1 MPESSTDGDAKDT
14 TSMEGVSTPNG
25 RYLRVESITVFVRDP
40 DVSLQFYV
48 EKMGFRLA
56 FDIVLPGHSRFIVVS
71 PPNGETN
78 IALMAPAPGSP
89 EYLLIGRSMQLAFM
103 TEDIEA
109 TYEEWASQGVNFVHP
124 PEMQPWGGKV
134 TQFEDPDKNTF
145 GLIGIDALTKQVEEE
160 RRKNAERLEAER
172 NAAREM
178 EIARQVQAKL
188 FPQMFPPMKTLEYAG
203 QCIQARNVGGDYYD
217 FLDLGESRLGI
228 VIADIAGKGIAGAL
242 LMANLQANL
251 RSQSAIA
258 INHPQQMLQLV
269 NRLFYQNTGDHAY
282 ATLFFAEYDD
292 RTRRLLY
299 ANCGHLSA
307 LLLRAD
313 GQLQRLDSNCTVL
326 GLFENWPC
334 AMQECELFPG
344 DTLLL
349 YTDGVTEAVDDKEEE
364 FGEDRLAAALRR
376 GSQMS
381 PQELLTSI
389 VESVREFSSGQFP
402 DDLSLIVAKCR

>member
-1 MPESSTDGDAKDT
+1 MPKSPTDSDAK
-14 TSMEGVSTPNG
+14 STKTAEEVPNATE
-25 RYLRVESITVFVRDP
+25 RYLRLESATVFVRDP
-40 DVSLQFYV
+40 DLSLRFYV
-48 EKMGFRLA
+48 DKLGFREA
-56 FDIVLPGHSRFIVVS
+56 FDAVLPSGARIIAVS
-71 PPNGETN
+71 PPNGDANLILVT
-78 IALMAPAPGSP
+78 PAPESR
-89 EYLLIGRSMQLAFM
+89 EYALIGRAMQLAFM

-109 TYEEWASQGVNFVHP
+109 TYTEWSSQGVQFVHP

-134 TQFEDPDKNTF
+134 TQFEDPDKNSF
-145 GLIGIDALTKQVEEE
+145 GLIGIDALTRQIEQK
-160 RRKNAERLEAER
+160 RRANAEKLEAER
-172 NAAREM
+172 NATRELD
-178 EIARQVQAKL
+178 IARRVQAKL

-217 FLDLGESRLGI
+217 FLDLGEGKLGI

-292 RTRRLLY
+292 QNRRLLY

-307 LLLRAD
+307 LVLRSD

-334 AMQECELFPG
+334 AMHECELFPG

-364 FGEDRLAAALRR
+364 FGEERLAAALRR
-376 GSQMS
+376 GNQMS

>member
-1 MPESSTDGDAKDT
+1 MPESPTDREAQDLTFKNASNST
-14 TSMEGVSTPNG
+14 G
-25 RYLRVESITVFVRDP
+25 RHLRIQSITVFVSDA
-40 DVSLQFYV
+40 DVSLNFYV
-48 EKMGFRLA
+48 EKLGFRLA
-56 FDIVLPGHSRFIVVS
+56 FDVVLPMGARFISIS
-71 PPNGETN
+71 PPNGDTN
-78 IALMAPAPGSP
+78 LALMAPSPGTP
-89 EYLLIGRSMQLAFM
+89 EHSLIGRPMQTAFM
-103 TEDIEA
+103 TEDIDA
-109 TYEEWASQGVNFVHP
+109 TYEEWSSRGVRFINP
-124 PEMQPWGGKV
+124 PSMQPWGGKV

-145 GLIGIDALTKQVEEE
+145 GLIGIDIFTKHIEEE
-160 RRKNAERLEAER
+160 RRKNAEKLEAER
-172 NAAREM
+172 NAVMEM

-307 LLLRAD
+307 LLLRGD
-313 GQLQRLDSNCTVL
+313 GQLQRLASNCTVL
-326 GLFENWPC
+326 GLFESWPC
-334 AMQECELFPG
+334 AMHECQLLSG

-364 FGEDRLAAALRR
+364 FGEERLAAALRR
-376 GSQMS
+376 GTQMS
-381 PQELLTSI
+381 PQELLTFI
-389 VESVREFSSGQFP
+389 VESVREFSNGQFS